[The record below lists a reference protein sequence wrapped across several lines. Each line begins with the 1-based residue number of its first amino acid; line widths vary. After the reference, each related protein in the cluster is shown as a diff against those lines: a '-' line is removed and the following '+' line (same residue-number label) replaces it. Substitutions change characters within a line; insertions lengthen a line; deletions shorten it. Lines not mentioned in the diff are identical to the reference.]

1 MLPLEFTVEPVYNIT
16 MNVIDFTLSDML
28 QLIIGM
34 SIMFIWIV
42 RTTTASA
49 YRVGNAQTLSQEF
62 AEAGFTEGVY
72 QVMRILKPIFAFLL
86 VIGIV
91 YEPFFIPCMTFT
103 TLAMIG
109 AVYAHVK
116 VRDNIKKMIPAITLL
131 TFCFIVF
138 TCPSKWV

>member
-1 MLPLEFTVEPVYNIT
+1 MLPLEFTVKPVYNIT

-28 QLIIGM
+28 QLIIGV
-34 SIMFIWIV
+34 SIMIIWIA

-49 YRVGNAQTLSQEF
+49 YRVGDAQTLSQEF
-62 AEAGFTEGVY
+62 TEAGFTEGVY

>member
-1 MLPLEFTVEPVYNIT
+1 MTGIELTF
-16 MNVIDFTLSDML
+16 SDML
-28 QLIIGM
+28 QLVIGL
-34 SIMFIWIV
+34 SIMTIWIF
-42 RTTTASA
+42 RTTVASS
-49 YRVGNAQTLSQEF
+49 YRVGDAQTLSEEF
-62 AEAGFTEGVY
+62 TEAGFTEGVY

-91 YEPFFIPCMTFT
+91 YEPFFIPCMSFT

-116 VRDNIKKMIPAITLL
+116 VKDNIKKMIPAITLL

-138 TCPSKWV
+138 TCPSKWT

>member
-1 MLPLEFTVEPVYNIT
+1 

-28 QLIIGM
+28 QLIIGV

-49 YRVGNAQTLSQEF
+49 YRVGGARTLSQEF
-62 AEAGFTEGVY
+62 AEAGFTEWVY

-109 AVYAHVK
+109 AVYTHVK

>member
-1 MLPLEFTVEPVYNIT
+1 
-16 MNVIDFTLSDML
+16 MNVIDFTLSDLL
-28 QLIIGM
+28 QLGIGA
-34 SIMFIWIV
+34 SIVFIWV
-42 RTTTASA
+42 CRTTVASS
-49 YRVGNAQTLSQEF
+49 YRVGNAQTLSEEF
-62 AEAGFTEGVY
+62 TEAGFTEGVY
-72 QVMRILKPIFAFLL
+72 MVMRVLKPIFAFLL

-131 TFCFIVF
+131 VFCFVVL